1 MTAVTNTTRSPVAA
15 LFAVLLLVLV
25 SSGIRAQDEPMH
37 LEALVVADGS
47 INFGVFTLT
56 DCFPVPPGLMF
67 EGMTFTVHTSHWQ
80 RRAAADAPWEDI
92 AGTEKTGQ
100 ICPYSPEQPG
110 DYRMIIDGTIDGER
124 GLYRSNVFTKTD
136 VPALP
141 GIAAVWLGLLL
152 AGLLARARRRA
163 TTGS

>member
-1 MTAVTNTTRSPVAA
+1 MTAVTNTTRSPAAA
-15 LFAVLLLVLV
+15 LFAVLLFVLV
-25 SSGIRAQDEPMH
+25 ASGVSAQDEPMH
-37 LEALVVADGS
+37 FMPLVVADGTIS
-47 INFGVFTLT
+47 VGGLT
-56 DCFPVPPGLMF
+56 ATVCVPVPGLTL

-92 AGTEKTGQ
+92 AGTEVMGQ
-100 ICPYSPEQPG
+100 VCPYSPEQPG